1 MTKNVLPFNV
11 HGKANKLNN
20 IKTKAGFMA
29 MSIPDRFA
37 EIGRIG
43 RPKGLDGLVR
53 FMPNELFNA
62 GIFDQTDLF
71 YIRNERSDLIPIRM
85 EEFQTDSKKH
95 QLSFF
100 VKFDMI
106 TNRSEAEASMN
117 KAIFSEKALI
127 SKFLQPEMD
136 EESLIGYTLYWDGV
150 EFGSILDVLE
160 NPAHPILE
168 VKHDVG
174 TVLIPQV
181 DEFIERVDHH
191 EKVIHGK
198 NLDLFTEE

>member
-1 MTKNVLPFNV
+1 MV
-11 HGKANKLNN
+11 
-20 IKTKAGFMA
+20 
-29 MSIPDRFA
+29 MSTPDRFT

-43 RPKGLDGLVR
+43 RPKGLDGVVR
-53 FMPNELFNA
+53 FMPNELFNT

-71 YIRNERSDLIPIRM
+71 YIRNERSDLIPIRI
-85 EEFQTDSKKH
+85 EEFQTESKKN

-106 TNRSEAEASMN
+106 TNRSEAEMSMN
-117 KAIFSEKALI
+117 RAIFTEKALI
-127 SKFLQPEMD
+127 SQYLHSEMD
-136 EESLIGYTLYWDGV
+136 EESLTGYTLFWDGV
-150 EFGSILDVLE
+150 EFGVVLDIMD

-168 VKHDVG
+168 VKHGIG

-181 DEFIERVDHH
+181 DEFIESVDHL

-198 NLDLFTEE
+198 NLDLFLEE